1 MKRTM
6 LAVILLL
13 FASSLVC
20 AQNSGAASEAE
31 KAGASVGEVIKDVGQ
46 SIGNGIKS
54 GAEKAG
60 EFIESKKAVKVTGK
74 LKVSGRDE
82 SLVFT
87 IKGEDKVTYTVK
99 PLSKSE
105 DAALKL
111 SGYKNRRITV
121 TGVLDTDKNEITAA
135 SYKLA
140 SEK

>member
-6 LAVILLL
+6 LVLMTSFFIAFSVY
-13 FASSLVC
+13 
-20 AQNSGAASEAE
+20 AQDGSTGTEAE
-31 KAGASVGEVIKDVGQ
+31 KSDSSVGSVIKDVGQ

-74 LKVSGRDE
+74 LKVTGSDE
-82 SLVFT
+82 NLVFT
-87 IKGEDKVTYTVK
+87 IKGEDKVTYTVR

-111 SGYKNRRITV
+111 SGYKNKRITV
-121 TGVLDTDKNEITAA
+121 TGVLDKEKNEITAA